1 MTQEKPLPS
10 PAPYVRNCTFKFECD
25 QLWEN
30 LQETD
35 DDLVK
40 QCQKC
45 NERVYLVKDAWDLTL
60 ALDKN
65 RCVAIPRVLIIQSK
79 TVKKTHNLGQLSL
92 RRENIE

>member
-1 MTQEKPLPS
+1 MTQEKPLPR
-10 PAPYVRNCTFKFECD
+10 PAPYVRNCTFKLECD

-45 NERVYLVKDAWDLTL
+45 YERVYLVKDAWDLTL

-65 RCVAIPRVLIIQSK
+65 RCVAIPRVLIIQAK
-79 TVKKTHNLGQLSL
+79 AIKKTHNLGLL
-92 RRENIE
+92 NFRRESNE